1 MKSASKAIGGH
12 PGMVEESPPPKRKR
26 SVLRRP
32 ASSVIPRPTETKT
45 ERQARLRALIEKKE
59 KVRADKQE
67 RRERLWL
74 ESPEGR
80 KWLAEVETGME
91 D

>member
-1 MKSASKAIGGH
+1 MKRASKATGGH
-12 PGMVEESPPPKRKR
+12 PGMVVEEESPPPKRKR

-32 ASSVIPRPTETKT
+32 ASPVTETKT
-45 ERQARLRALIEKKE
+45 ERQARLRALIEKKV
-59 KVRADKQE
+59 KVRADKQD

-80 KWLAEVETGME
+80 KWLAEVEGGME

>member
-1 MKSASKAIGGH
+1 MLRGPSRA
-12 PGMVEESPPPKRKR
+12 
-26 SVLRRP
+26 VLRRP
-32 ASSVIPRPTETKT
+32 SRSVRRRPPETK
-45 ERQARLRALIEKKE
+45 EEEQARLRALIEKKV

-80 KWLAEVETGME
+80 KWLAEVEDEMGDE
-91 D
+91 

>member
-1 MKSASKAIGGH
+1 MLRGPSRA
-12 PGMVEESPPPKRKR
+12 
-26 SVLRRP
+26 VLRR
-32 ASSVIPRPTETKT
+32 SSRSVRRRPPETK
-45 ERQARLRALIEKKE
+45 EEEQARLRAFIEKKV